1 MVVPI
6 ANVNQ
11 WCVQKENPYNHIH
24 IHINSF
30 VPMAPP
36 HKTLRKSK
44 YRCKLKKI
52 YTIHITPFIPF
63 ATMNNPYN
71 QTFDNGRPSQSQSGY
86 PASDL
91 TSQNQQMLA
100 LMART
105 PQQPQ
110 NQFAR
115 PIGSLYVPGYA
126 ASPGASDMY
135 GRPSLGALPPPPS
148 GGTRDRTG
156 SFMDNLF
163 SSSPQQQQQQPGEQK
178 QTNMFGF
185 GGGKSRRRQA
195 RKAAKRS
202 RKSKRAMKAA
212 KRSRKSKRAMK
223 AHA

>member
-1 MVVPI
+1 
-6 ANVNQ
+6 
-11 WCVQKENPYNHIH
+11 
-24 IHINSF
+24 
-30 VPMAPP
+30 
-36 HKTLRKSK
+36 
-44 YRCKLKKI
+44 
-52 YTIHITPFIPF
+52 
-63 ATMNNPYN
+63 MNNPYS

-86 PASDL
+86 QPASSDL
-91 TSQNQQMLA
+91 SLQNQQMLA

-105 PQQPQ
+105 PQQPP

-163 SSSPQQQQQQPGEQK
+163 SSSPQQQQQQYGQQQPQK
-178 QTNMFGF
+178 QGMLSGLFN
-185 GGGKSRRRQA
+185 GGKSRRRQA

-202 RKSKRAMKAA
+202 RKGKRAMKAA
-212 KRSRKSKRAMK
+212 KRSMK
-223 AHA
+223 AMRASRR